1 MTKFKCLLG
10 AAIFCVA
17 ATSVIAQEVILDRIV
32 AIVDGSPILYSE
44 IQDKITKGPLVMVSE
59 YPAEETA
66 PPAERALQ
74 DAINFEL
81 VITKARE
88 MEIDVLDDE
97 VDAEIKMFL
106 DSKNLTMED
115 LTKHLATQDTTILDY
130 KTDFKDQMIFRR
142 FQGRVINP
150 LVKITDKDIETYYLK
165 RSGSTS
171 DLVELVL
178 RQILISVAGNAS
190 EDIVEAKRKLSAEV
204 HQKLLDG
211 MAFAEAAKIYS
222 DEEKAR
228 DNGGLMNP
236 IKLKDLVGTIR
247 TEVETLDIGQFTL
260 PVRTSLGFHVFFL
273 EEKRF
278 AGSQEFQ
285 QQKRQLEFELRTLE
299 LQAQTRRWL
308 QEQRQKTKVEIV
320 KE

>member
-1 MTKFKCLLG
+1 MNKFERFFF
-10 AAIFCVA
+10 AVMFFA
-17 ATSVIAQEVILDRIV
+17 SVSSAYSQEVILDRIV

-44 IQDKITKGPLVMVSE
+44 IEEKINKGPLVMVSE
-59 YPAEETA
+59 YPAQETA

-81 VITKARE
+81 VILKARE

-97 VDAEIKMFL
+97 VDAEIRLFL
-106 DSKNLTMED
+106 DSKNLTMDD
-115 LTKHLATQDTTILDY
+115 LSKHLASQETSLQDY
-130 KTDFKDQMIFRR
+130 KSDFKDQMIFRR

-190 EDIVEAKRKLSAEV
+190 EDIVEAKRRLSAEV

-211 MAFAEAAKIYS
+211 MAFPEAAKIYS
-222 DEEKAR
+222 DEERAR
-228 DNGGLMNP
+228 ENGGLMNP
-236 IKLKDLVGTIR
+236 IKMKDLVGTIR
-247 TEVETLDIGQFTL
+247 TEVEPLDIGQFTA
-260 PVRTSLGFHVFFL
+260 PVRTSLGFHVFYL
-273 EEKRF
+273 DEKRF

-299 LQAQTRRWL
+299 LQLQTRRWL
-308 QEQRQKTKVEIV
+308 QEQRQRTKVEIL
-320 KE
+320 KD